1 MNVLVPV
8 LVDLG
13 LGGGAIA
20 FFARTIVVFKEKGV
34 WRR

>member
-13 LGGGAIA
+13 LARGAIA
-20 FFARTIVVFKEKGV
+20 FFARAIGVFKEQGGLV
-34 WRR
+34 R